1 MSSNLSIEVV
11 VKVDSTGQGGALL
24 SFATTELFMIFID
37 SSYYLQI
44 FYNNTWYAPSPSLL
58 LETDVWNKVG
68 VAARPL
74 CRKGRSIHTLGVL
87 ITATRAAIDIFWCF

>member
-1 MSSNLSIEVV
+1 MTSFSAALMSSNLSIEVV

-44 FYNNTWYAPSPSLL
+44 FYNNAWYAPSPSLL
-58 LETDVWNKVG
+58 METDVWNKVG
-68 VAARPL
+68 LEIPSTQA
-74 CRKGRSIHTLGVL
+74 
-87 ITATRAAIDIFWCF
+87 